1 VFGMAQTLPPRVK
14 LAPLMVC
21 PACGTEMRLFG
32 VESETP
38 TRDLYTFECPNCGR
52 IEARGVRVI

>member
-1 VFGMAQTLPPRVK
+1 MAQTLPPRVK

-32 VESETP
+32 VESET
-38 TRDLYTFECPNCGR
+38 DQFAILSFDKQLFKLSD
-52 IEARGVRVI
+52 